1 MSSDQP
7 LTALPEYAALARH
20 AAVARQWQL
29 RELFTQDTQ
38 RASRFT
44 LDVAGL
50 CLDYSKNH
58 VDAQTIDLLAGFARA
73 QHVETLRDAMFNGEA
88 INLSEN
94 RPALH
99 TLLRVP
105 RGTRFMLDG
114 RDAAADVHQVL
125 DRMAAFC
132 DDVRSGT
139 WRGYDGQAITDVV
152 NIGIGGS
159 DLGPVMCCDALRPY
173 AQPGLRMHFLSNVDG
188 HAIDALLSSLDAR
201 TTLVIVSSK
210 SFTTRETMANAHA
223 MRRWFLQHG
232 READLARHFVAVSTN
247 AAEVAR
253 FGIDTANM
261 FPFWDWVGGRFSIWS
276 AIGLSLMLSI
286 GPVRFR
292 EFLDGAHQM
301 DEHFRTAP
309 LQQNMPALLAMV
321 GYWYRQFFQ
330 TASLL
335 SAPYHQD
342 LHLFPAWLRQLEME
356 SNGKDVTRDGQPVQT
371 PTCPVVWGSVG
382 TNGQHA
388 YFQLLHQGTD
398 LIPVDFIA
406 ALKPMH
412 AHLDQHRMLLANCFA
427 QAEALMNGTIGQQL
441 PLHRSFDG
449 NRPSNMLLLE
459 QLTPATLGALLALY
473 EHKTFVQGI
482 LWNINSFDQW
492 GVELGK
498 TLAAQIQSELD
509 DTGTVA
515 IHDSST
521 AALVARARAA
531 LE

>member
-1 MSSDQP
+1 MSAAPP
-7 LTALPEYAALARH
+7 LTDLPEYAALARH
-20 AAVARQWQL
+20 ASMARQWQL
-29 RELFTQDTQ
+29 RELFAHDPQ

-44 LDVAGL
+44 VQAAGL

-58 VDAQTIDLLAGFARA
+58 IDMQAISLLSAFARA
-73 QHVETLRDAMFNGEA
+73 RQVEVLRDAMFSGEA
-88 INLSEN
+88 INLSEQ
-94 RPALH
+94 RPVLH

-105 RGTRFMLDG
+105 PGARFMLDG
-114 RDAAADVHQVL
+114 VDVAADVQQVL
-125 DRMAAFC
+125 ARMTFC
-132 DDVRSGT
+132 EAVRHGSWT
-139 WRGYDGQAITDVV
+139 GYDGQPVTDVV

-159 DLGPVMCCDALRPY
+159 DLGPVMACDALRPY

-188 HAIDALLSSLDAR
+188 HALQALLPALNPR

-210 SFTTRETMANAHA
+210 SFTTRETMANAQA
-223 MRRWFLQHG
+223 MRAWFLQHG
-232 READLARHFVAVSTN
+232 TEADLQRHFVAVSTN

-253 FGIDTANM
+253 FGINTANM
-261 FPFWDWVGGRFSIWS
+261 FEFWDWVGGRYSVWS

-286 GPVRFR
+286 GPERFR
-292 EFLDGAHQM
+292 EFLAGAHAM

-309 LQQNMPALLAMV
+309 LDANMPALLAMT
-321 GYWYRQFFQ
+321 GYLYRQFFH

-335 SAPYHQD
+335 VAPYHQD

-356 SNGKDVTRDGQPVQT
+356 SNGKDVTRDGHPVQT

-388 YFQLLHQGTD
+388 YFQLIHQGTD
-398 LIPVDFIA
+398 LIPVDFIT

-427 QAEALMNGTIGQQL
+427 QAEALMHGTAGQAL
-441 PLHRSFDG
+441 PLYRSFHG
-449 NRPSNMLLLE
+449 NRPSNMLLME

-509 DTGTVA
+509 DPNVTGV
-515 IHDSST
+515 HDSST
-521 AALVARARAA
+521 ASLVARARAA
-531 LE
+531 LK